1 MMMSKLSTAGDAG
14 TPCTGIN
21 GRYSSDSG
29 SSSSVCSAGKH
40 CLYHLYSQSE
50 F

>member
-1 MMMSKLSTAGDAG
+1 MMMSNFSTAGDAG

-29 SSSSVCSAGKH
+29 SSSSVCSAGNTVPIT
-40 CLYHLYSQSE
+40 CTASQ
-50 F
+50 